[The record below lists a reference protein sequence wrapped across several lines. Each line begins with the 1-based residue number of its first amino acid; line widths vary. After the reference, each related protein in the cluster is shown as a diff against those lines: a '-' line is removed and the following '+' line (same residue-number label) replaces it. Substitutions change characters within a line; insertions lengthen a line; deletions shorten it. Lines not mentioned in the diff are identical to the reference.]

1 MRKGRPKN
9 LLSGHYGLGEMA
21 KKKDI
26 PSVTHW
32 VHLGVIAGGA
42 LLGYLSYPYHQLPLG
57 MTVMGAAGSIMGVG
71 LLLLVYDLFRD
82 KNILQVPA

>member
-9 LLSGHYGLGEMA
+9 LLSCHYGLAEMA
-21 KKKDI
+21 KKDI

-71 LLLLVYDLFRD
+71 VLLLVYDLFRD
-82 KNILQVPA
+82 KNILQVP